1 MIIVTIV
8 IAVLMVLV
16 KLRGWQ
22 INKKYYNIMTSEEI

>member
-1 MIIVTIV
+1 MIIVTLI

-22 INKKYYNIMTSEEI
+22 NIKYCYNIKASEEI